1 MDPKSK
7 QEIDAV
13 AALIGSTTASL
24 KHVDQQIIDQ
34 SANLRA
40 TSQSWNPNA
49 VLKEHIVGGGNDPQV
64 PGAMPMQGDIAPPPQ
79 YVEPQIQQ
87 PDTHQPDTH
96 QPVMHQPVM
105 HQPAMQQIPGDVSEK
120 LDRVE
125 RKLDSLLGDISYL
138 KTLNSQIEKSISRGL
153 TGKMKQITI
162 KLDASDNNK

>member
-34 SANLRA
+34 SA

-87 PDTHQPDTH
+87 PDIQ
-96 QPVMHQPVM
+96 QPVM

>member
-79 YVEPQIQQ
+79 YVEPQ
-87 PDTHQPDTH
+87 T
-96 QPVMHQPVM
+96 HQPVM

-125 RKLDSLLGDISYL
+125 KKLDLLLGDVSYL

>member
-87 PDTHQPDTH
+87 PDIQ
-96 QPVMHQPVM
+96 QPVM

-125 RKLDSLLGDISYL
+125 KKLDLLLGDVSYL

>member
-87 PDTHQPDTH
+87 PDIQ
-96 QPVMHQPVM
+96 QPVMHQPAM

-125 RKLDSLLGDISYL
+125 KKLDLLLGDVSYL